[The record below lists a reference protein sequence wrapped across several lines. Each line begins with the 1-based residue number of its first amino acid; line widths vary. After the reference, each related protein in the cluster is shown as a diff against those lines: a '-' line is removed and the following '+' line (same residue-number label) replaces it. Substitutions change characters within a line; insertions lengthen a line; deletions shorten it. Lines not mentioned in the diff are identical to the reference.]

1 MSLPATSIVNCS
13 ALAPSARQ
21 TTLAPSSETET
32 VLSVAVLISV
42 VLFDSLIFTKKL
54 PTVPFNG
61 PLVSSNFCVPS
72 PCQTIAPPVPL
83 TIQVR
88 TNL

>member
-1 MSLPATSIVNCS
+1 MVNCS

-21 TTLAPSSETET
+21 TTLTPSSVTET

-42 VLFDSLIFTKKL
+42 VLLDSLIFTKKL
-54 PTVPFNG
+54 PTVPFNE
-61 PLVSSNFCVPS
+61 PVVSSNFCVPF
-72 PCQTIAPPVPL
+72 PCQTIAPPVPV

-88 TNL
+88 TNLSPGHTME